1 MKCAWLI
8 IGVCAAFPLFARTS
22 LTVSGLVDMVTSD
35 LAIDRNDERIA
46 KSLQSVQLTDRL
58 VPETVLLLV
67 ELGVG
72 PDTARTL
79 GALLQQS
86 ARLPLPAEPPISVS
100 PLPSDEA
107 KSKMLNAARLYALEY
122 LTHLPNFVATKA
134 VHKYR
139 NYKKDLV
146 DNQWHKAGEYTTE
159 ATHSATRG
167 RSPMSSEKGGK
178 HHAESSISEGEFG
191 GMMTAVFEPHSVAS
205 FTWDRW
211 QLVNGTRMAVF
222 NYRAPEEYS
231 HFTLCCRKADQPD
244 SNTGEEDFPVA
255 HRGTVFIDPKTG
267 VVRRIVIYATGL
279 TEKSPISA
287 AGDILDYGEVH
298 IGNEQYLLPVRSIAY
313 IRVGPFESR
322 DDVDYRNFHKFSTES
337 AIDFGDSADKSPPKN

>member
-1 MKCAWLI
+1 MKCACLI
-8 IGVCAAFPLFARTS
+8 IGVCAAFPLFARTTV
-22 LTVSGLVDMVTSD
+22 TVSGLVDMVTSD
-35 LAIDRNDERIA
+35 LAVDRNDERIA
-46 KSLQSVQLTDRL
+46 KSVQAVQLTDRL

-72 PDTARTL
+72 SDTARAL
-79 GALLQQS
+79 GALLTQS
-86 ARLPLPAEPPISVS
+86 ARLPLPAEPPISVT

-139 NYKKDLV
+139 NYERVV
-146 DNQWHKAGEYTTE
+146 DDQWHKVGEYTTE

-167 RSPMSSEKGGK
+167 RSPISSEKGGGRRP
-178 HHAESSISEGEFG
+178 EGSISEGEFG
-191 GMMTAVFEPHSVAS
+191 GMMTAVFEPHSAAS

-231 HFTLCCRKADQPD
+231 HFTLCCRKVDQP
-244 SNTGEEDFPVA
+244 NGNNGEEDFPVA
-255 HRGTVFIDPKTG
+255 HRGTVFIDPRTG
-267 VVRRIVIYATGL
+267 AVRRIVIYATGL
-279 TEKSPISA
+279 TGNSPVSA

-298 IGNEQYLLPVRSIAY
+298 IGNDRYMLPVRSIAY

-322 DDVDYRNFHKFSTES
+322 DDVDYHNFHKFSTES
-337 AIDFGDSADKSPPKN
+337 ALDFGDSADKARPKN